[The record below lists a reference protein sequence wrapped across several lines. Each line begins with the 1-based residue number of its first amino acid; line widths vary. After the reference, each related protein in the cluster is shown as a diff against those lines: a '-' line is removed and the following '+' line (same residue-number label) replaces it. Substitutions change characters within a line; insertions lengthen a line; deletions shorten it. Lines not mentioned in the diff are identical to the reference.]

1 VANVIVN
8 RARSGKFPSTLCGVI
23 YQNADKG
30 RYRCQFTFA
39 CDGRADAPGER
50 RAWARSAQLAQQVYA
65 EFALGE
71 PVGAVPGSALYY
83 HTTAV
88 RPSWSNTYNA
98 VAQIGSHIFYSP
110 N

>member
-1 VANVIVN
+1 VIVN
-8 RARSGKFPSTLCGVI
+8 RARSDRYPSSLCGVI

-39 CDGRADAPGER
+39 CDGRDDTPRER
-50 RAWARSAQLAQQVYA
+50 AAWSRSKALAAEIYA
-65 EFALGE
+65 EYATGDE
-71 PVGAVPGSALYY
+71 VGALPGSALFY

-88 RPSWSNTYNA
+88 SPSWSNTYSR
-98 VAQIGSHIFYSP
+98 VAQVGSHIFYSP